1 MESSS
6 ATVLNTDELTDKL
19 AVLPIDDTEEEK
31 EEEEEEEGDVT
42 STAGLFGSEGK

>member
-6 ATVLNTDELTDKL
+6 ATVLNTNELTDKL

-31 EEEEEEEGDVT
+31 EGEEEDGDVT
-42 STAGLFGSEGK
+42 STTGLFGSEGK

>member
-6 ATVLNTDELTDKL
+6 ATVLNTDDLTEKL

-31 EEEEEEEGDVT
+31 EEEEEEGDVT